1 MISVSLLLQ
10 PRAAAAVLTPGT
22 PDKMTPFGLF
32 EILRQCDIFMTSHE

>member
-1 MISVSLLLQ
+1 VSLLLQ

-22 PDKMTPFGLF
+22 PDKMTPFCLF